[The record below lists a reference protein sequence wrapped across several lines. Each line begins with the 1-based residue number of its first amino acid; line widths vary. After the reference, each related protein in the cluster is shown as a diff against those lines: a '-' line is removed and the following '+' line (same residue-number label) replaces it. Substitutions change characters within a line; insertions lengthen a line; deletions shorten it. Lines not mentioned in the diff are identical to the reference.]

1 MENKPLCPQGREGG
15 ENCVCKATILQKQ
28 NKTNQL
34 RWARSHTSISL
45 LCATTGKNPESG
57 ITASINSIQV
67 LLLGICKTSLGTQS
81 CHQVPVPS

>member
-34 RWARSHTSISL
+34 RWARSHIQHFPSM
-45 LCATTGKNPESG
+45 CYHRKES
-57 ITASINSIQV
+57 
-67 LLLGICKTSLGTQS
+67 
-81 CHQVPVPS
+81 